1 MGQLS
6 PEDLLGNPHEFDYE
20 NGVIFFKNAH
30 MVWKLSISTYTQ
42 KVHAQILQALGIT
55 RSTGRKKNSRPLL
68 LSSETLNPKKNKSH
82 STDGDNVLDF
92 EKLKKLRETL
102 P

>member
-1 MGQLS
+1 
-6 PEDLLGNPHEFDYE
+6 
-20 NGVIFFKNAH
+20 
-30 MVWKLSISTYTQ
+30 
-42 KVHAQILQALGIT
+42 LQALGIT
-55 RSTGRKKNSRPLL
+55 QSTEKSRNSRQLL
-68 LSSETLNPKKNKSH
+68 LYSDKLNPETKKKV

>member
-1 MGQLS
+1 M
-6 PEDLLGNPHEFDYE
+6 N
-20 NGVIFFKNAH
+20 
-30 MVWKLSISTYTQ
+30 TQ
-42 KVHAQILQALGIT
+42 KVHELLLQGLGIT
-55 RSTGRKKNSRPLL
+55 QSPAKNKNSRPLL
-68 LSSETLNPKKNKSH
+68 LLSDRLNPKKNKKA

>member
-1 MGQLS
+1 M
-6 PEDLLGNPHEFDYE
+6 N
-20 NGVIFFKNAH
+20 
-30 MVWKLSISTYTQ
+30 TQ
-42 KVHAQILQALGIT
+42 KVHELLLQALGIT

-68 LSSETLNPKKNKSH
+68 LLSDRLNPKKNKKD